1 MYVQFIQILCTR
13 FAASINPGRIVEK
26 RDTNQAKRLNLKVI
40 KQYIYTKNYAL
51 IARTKESIKQYGN
64 KHWVS
69 TFNMF

>member
-1 MYVQFIQILCTR
+1 MIIQVFNSTTNKQVNIL
-13 FAASINPGRIVEK
+13 N
-26 RDTNQAKRLNLKVI
+26 VI